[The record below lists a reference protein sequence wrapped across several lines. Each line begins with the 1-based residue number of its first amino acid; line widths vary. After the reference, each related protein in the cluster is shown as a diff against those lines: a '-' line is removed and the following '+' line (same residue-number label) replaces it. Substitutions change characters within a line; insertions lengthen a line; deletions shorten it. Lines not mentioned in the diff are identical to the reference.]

1 MGKYIVRRLLW
12 AVVVV
17 LCVSAITFLIAYV
30 IPADPAKEIAGP
42 HASPA
47 VLAQI
52 RRSLG
57 LDKPLYYQYGLYL
70 WHLVHGN
77 LGYSYV
83 NQLPV
88 MQSIL
93 QRFPATVM
101 IAVFGVIFELLIG
114 IPIGMISALR
124 QYSVQDR
131 AATIFNL
138 VFVSMPTFFLGMIL
152 IYFLAFRIPILPN
165 MAAYPGALHP
175 TYFILPG
182 LTLGLTGAA
191 WYSRMLRSKMLDIL
205 NAEYV
210 KAARAKGLPERTVI
224 WRHIMRNAWSPII
237 TLLGMDVGWFL
248 GGVVLVEIVF
258 NIPGIGLQAWN
269 AILNL
274 DHPLIMGTV
283 EFAALFVVLANLV
296 TDIAYTWLDPR
307 VKYN

>member
-12 AVVVV
+12 AIVVV
-17 LCVSAITFLIAYV
+17 LCVSAITFFITYV

-42 HASPA
+42 HATPA

-52 RRSLG
+52 RHDLG
-57 LDKPLYYQYGLYL
+57 LDKPVYYQYGLYL

-77 LGYSYV
+77 LGYSYI

-88 MQSIL
+88 TQSIL

-101 IAVFGVIFELLIG
+101 IAVFAVIFELLIG

-138 VFVSMPTFFLGMIL
+138 VFVSMPAFFLGMIL
-152 IYFLAFRIPILPN
+152 LYFFAFRISILPN
-165 MAAYPGALHP
+165 LGAYPGALHP
-175 TYFILPG
+175 FYFILPG

-205 NAEYV
+205 NADYV
-210 KAARAKGLPERTVI
+210 KAARAKGLPERTVV

-248 GGVVLVEIVF
+248 GGVVIVEIVF
-258 NIPGIGLQAWN
+258 GIPGIGWQAWQ
-269 AILNL
+269 AIENL
-274 DHPLIMGTV
+274 DHPVIMGTV
-283 EFAALFVVLANLV
+283 EFAALLVVLANLV

-307 VKYN
+307 VKYS

>member
-12 AVVVV
+12 AIVVV
-17 LCVSAITFLIAYV
+17 LCVSAITFFITYV

-42 HASPA
+42 HATPA
-47 VLAQI
+47 VLATI
-52 RRSLG
+52 RHQLG
-57 LDKPLYYQYGLYL
+57 LDKPVYYQYGLYL

-88 MQSIL
+88 TQSIL

-101 IAVFGVIFELLIG
+101 IAIFGIAFELLIG
-114 IPIGMISALR
+114 IPIGMISALK
-124 QYSVQDR
+124 QYSAEDR
-131 AATIFNL
+131 AFTIFSL
-138 VFVSMPTFFLGMIL
+138 LGVSMPSFFLGMLL
-152 IYFLAFRIPILPN
+152 IYFFAFRIPLFPN
-165 MAAYPGALHP
+165 MGAYPGALHP
-175 TYFILPG
+175 AYFILPG

-210 KAARAKGLPERTVI
+210 KAARAKGLPERTVV

-237 TLLGMDVGWFL
+237 TLLGMDIGWFL
-248 GGVVLVEIVF
+248 GGVVIVEIVF
-258 NIPGIGLQAWN
+258 GVPGIGWQAWQ
-269 AILNL
+269 AIQNL
-274 DHPLIMGTV
+274 DHPVIMGTV
-283 EFAALFVVLANLV
+283 EFAALLVVLANLV

-307 VKYN
+307 VKYS

>member
-1 MGKYIVRRLLW
+1 VGKYIVRRLLW
-12 AVVVV
+12 AIVVV
-17 LCVSAITFLIAYV
+17 LCVSAITFFITYV

-42 HASPA
+42 HATPM

-52 RRSLG
+52 RHDLG
-57 LDKPLYYQYGLYL
+57 LDKPVYYQYGLYL

-77 LGYSYV
+77 LGYSYI

-88 MQSIL
+88 TQSIL

-101 IAVFGVIFELLIG
+101 IALFAVIFELLIG
-114 IPIGMISALR
+114 IPIGMISALH

-138 VFVSMPTFFLGMIL
+138 VFVSMPSFFLGMIL
-152 IYFLAFRIPILPN
+152 LYFFAFRISIFPN
-165 MAAYPGALHP
+165 LGAYPGALHP
-175 TYFILPG
+175 FYFILPG

-248 GGVVLVEIVF
+248 GGVVIVEIVF
-258 NIPGIGLQAWN
+258 GVPGIGWQAWQ
-269 AILNL
+269 AIENL
-274 DHPLIMGTV
+274 DHPVIMGTV
-283 EFAALFVVLANLV
+283 EFAALLVVLANLV

-307 VKYN
+307 VKYS

>member
-17 LCVSAITFLIAYV
+17 LCVSAITFLITFV
-30 IPADPAKEIAGP
+30 IPADPAKQVAGP
-42 HASPA
+42 HATPA

-52 RRSLG
+52 RHNLG
-57 LDKPLYYQYGLYL
+57 LDKPLWYQYGLYL
-70 WHLVHGN
+70 WHLLHFN

-88 MQSIL
+88 MQQIL

-101 IAVFGVIFELLIG
+101 IALFAIFFELAIG

-124 QYSVQDR
+124 QYSAQDR
-131 AATIFNL
+131 AFTIFSL
-138 VFVSMPTFFLGMIL
+138 LGVSMPTFFLGMLL
-152 IYFLAFRIPILPN
+152 IYFFAFRIPIFPN
-165 MAAYPGALHP
+165 LSAYSGALHP
-175 TYFILPG
+175 AYFILPG
-182 LTLGLTGAA
+182 LTLGVTGAA

-210 KAARAKGLPERTVI
+210 KAARAKGLPERTVV

-248 GGVVLVEIVF
+248 GGVLIVEIVF
-258 NIPGIGLQAWN
+258 SIPGIGWQAWQ
-269 AILNL
+269 AIENL

-283 EFAALFVVLANLV
+283 EFAALLVVLANLV

-307 VKYN
+307 VKYS